1 MKREFSPCDRSTQIP
16 AVEAAKER
24 VTAVGRKFEFIGK
37 EAAIDRHQRLN
48 GS

>member
-1 MKREFSPCDRSTQIP
+1 MTSRP
-16 AVEAAKER
+16 A
-24 VTAVGRKFEFIGK
+24 AVGRKFEFIGK